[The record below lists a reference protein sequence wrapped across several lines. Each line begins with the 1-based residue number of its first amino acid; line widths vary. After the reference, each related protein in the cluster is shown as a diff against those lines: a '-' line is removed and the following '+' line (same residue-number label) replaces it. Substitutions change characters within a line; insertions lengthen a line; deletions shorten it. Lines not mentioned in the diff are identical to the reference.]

1 MTAFVRYHPGG
12 LVQSAPAGN
21 MAERIDATTGFQKW
35 AVDGTLVKQRPLTE
49 EEAERITTSETESA
63 RFDNQATI
71 MRQAQGALTA
81 NATYLAAGQPTNAQ
95 VVAQVRALTQQNN
108 RIIRLLLSQIG
119 DRSQLDATS

>member
-1 MTAFVRYHPGG
+1 MSERREFLNNKLAKTWDSDTGSYTEYGSDGVTVIARRSLTPEETAV
-12 LVQSAPAGN
+12 LAVEAS
-21 MAERIDATTGFQKW
+21 EATRT
-35 AVDGTLVKQRPLTE
+35 
-49 EEAERITTSETESA
+49 
-63 RFDNQATI
+63 DNQATI